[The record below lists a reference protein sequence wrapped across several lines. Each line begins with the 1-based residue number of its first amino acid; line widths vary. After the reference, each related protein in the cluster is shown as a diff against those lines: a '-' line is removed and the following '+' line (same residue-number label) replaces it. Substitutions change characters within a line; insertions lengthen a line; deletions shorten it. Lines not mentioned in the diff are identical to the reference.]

1 MIATHLHNHSQN
13 YLFILEFQELDYESV
28 SSYQFKIKVSDGG
41 NPSLAAFT
49 DVEVFVQD
57 VNDLP
62 PKFSLVKF
70 SADLFLPTFAGAEVL
85 KVSAIDGDALP
96 LSNLTYSIETPSL
109 AELFDLSPTSGV
121 ITVKNSSLLTE
132 AAYHMKVAV
141 SDGNFT
147 DETLVQISGKP
158 LPVSDLKFSQAVY
171 NASVVEGISIRSEI
185 AEARAVGYS
194 VGETVS
200 YSFVTPSD
208 LFVISESTG
217 VVSTLPGKEL
227 DREAVDRYDIVV
239 QARDNRKS
247 SPRVAQSVV
256 SVTVDDVNDNE
267 PRFTEESYFFV
278 VQMSADVGASVGSV
292 EASDNDA
299 GRNAAIR
306 CVIRNTQLN
315 Y

>member
-13 YLFILEFQELDYESV
+13 YVFILEFQELDYESV

-70 SADLFLPTFAGAEVL
+70 SADLFLPTSAGAEVL

-292 EASDNDA
+292 EASDNDTSS
-299 GRNAAIR
+299 NAAIR
-306 CVIRNTQLN
+306 CVIRNAQLN